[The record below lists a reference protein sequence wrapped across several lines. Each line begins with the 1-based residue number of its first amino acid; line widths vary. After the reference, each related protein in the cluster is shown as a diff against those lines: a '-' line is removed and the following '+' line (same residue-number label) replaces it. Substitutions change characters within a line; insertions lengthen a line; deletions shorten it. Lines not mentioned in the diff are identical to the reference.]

1 VRPRRRALAGV
12 VAAVAVASAALPASA
27 GAVSVLLGPPDLGAF
42 SNSTPPDGCNVAAGD
57 PCEDL
62 MGNLVP
68 SSPTTVL
75 KAPADGTMT
84 SWSIN
89 GHSSGAVQVFLRVVH
104 PAGGNDVVSG
114 GITAGGAMSLP
125 VMNQATSVPVTA
137 GDFLMADM
145 TCAPSCEARVY
156 RRLSPA
162 ASYGTT
168 PSLSASV
175 PTTLSVMSGAELAY
189 NATVELD
196 APVISKLT
204 PASGTVVGGQ
214 AIIIDGQHLAV
225 ATLVTFDGVPGSIV
239 SGTSTK
245 MAVRTPA
252 HPLNGPVT
260 VAVTTA
266 GGTGTSAF
274 TYTGGA
280 DPPAPT
286 TTTTA
291 AQPPP
296 PPPPPDQV
304 PPTISNVKLSAPSLV
319 AGSSAV
325 NVTYRLSEPATTI
338 VSVQKRTTGVRKGR
352 SCVKRTRRLHGR
364 ACTRWVAV
372 RGSIKHADAAGIVK
386 LRFTGRIGGHKLAPG
401 RYRLVIT
408 AVDAAGNRSKVGT
421 VQFTVKRPKYTRA

>member
-1 VRPRRRALAGV
+1 
-12 VAAVAVASAALPASA
+12 
-27 GAVSVLLGPPDLGAF
+27 
-42 SNSTPPDGCNVAAGD
+42 
-57 PCEDL
+57 
-62 MGNLVP
+62 M
-68 SSPTTVL
+68 
-75 KAPADGTMT
+75 
-84 SWSIN
+84 
-89 GHSSGAVQVFLRVVH
+89 
-104 PAGGNDVVSG
+104 
-114 GITAGGAMSLP
+114 
-125 VMNQATSVPVTA
+125 
-137 GDFLMADM
+137 
-145 TCAPSCEARVY
+145 
-156 RRLSPA
+156 
-162 ASYGTT
+162 
-168 PSLSASV
+168 
-175 PTTLSVMSGAELAY
+175 
-189 NATVELD
+189 
-196 APVISKLT
+196 ISKLT
-204 PASGTVVGGQ
+204 PASGTVAGGQ

-225 ATLVTFDGVPGSIV
+225 ATSVTFDGVPGSIV

-274 TYTGGA
+274 TYTGAA

-286 TTTTA
+286 TTTTV
-291 AQPPP
+291 AQPP

-338 VSVQKRTTGVRKGR
+338 VTVQKRTTGVRRGR

-372 RGSIKHADAAGIVK
+372 KGSIKHADAAGIVK
-386 LRFTGRIGGHKLAPG
+386 LRFTGRIGGRKLAPG

-421 VQFTVKRPKYTRA
+421 VQFTVKRPKRTHH